1 MVRPIKD
8 RTVAFDPEVNY
19 FKPRGIPMID
29 LEEATLTVDELEAIR
44 LADLMGMSHEAGGE
58 RMGVSRATF
67 GRIIQKAHRTIADA
81 IINGKAINIG
91 GGNYRLIET
100 MRVFL
105 CEACGHRWEESP
117 GTGRPEYCPSCRS
130 GRFHRIRQN
139 ENRPPCPNL

>member
-29 LEEATLTVDELEAIR
+29 LEEVTLAVDELEAIR
-44 LADLMGMSHEAGGE
+44 LADLLGMSHEEGGV

-67 GRIIQKAHRTIADA
+67 GRIIQKAHKTIADA

-91 GGNYRLIET
+91 GGNYRLLEK

-105 CEACGHRWEESP
+105 CEACGHQWEESP
-117 GTGRPEYCPSCRS
+117 GTGRPENCPACKSD
-130 GRFHRIRQN
+130 RFHRARKN
-139 ENRPPCPNL
+139 ENEAPCGGL